1 MSSMNNTTIIGRVIK
16 DAQIYEKNG
25 KATSARFTLAVR
37 RDYKNKDGEYDS
49 DFIEVRLVGENRAK
63 IAKMIKQGTIL
74 SIAGSITVD
83 KYEKDGGMVYSTY
96 VKAESVGFT
105 PSQPKKANTSN
116 TSNKSKENDFMPV
129 DEAELPFA

>member
-83 KYEKDGGMVYSTY
+83 KYEKDGGTVYSTY

-105 PSQPKKANTSN
+105 PSQPKKDNQPKED
-116 TSNKSKENDFMPV
+116 NKGFTQV